1 MRRIH
6 RRCDPTKS
14 DSGCQKWLPWSRD
27 RRHIVPVRQPGRSAS
42 MTTGAYSEV
51 VKFLP
56 RLTTVAGFEAWLD
69 CEHSLYLK

>member
-1 MRRIH
+1 
-6 RRCDPTKS
+6 
-14 DSGCQKWLPWSRD
+14 
-27 RRHIVPVRQPGRSAS
+27 